1 MSSPT
6 QIDVALLEKLTHL
19 GPAVSQDIKVF
30 SNANRD
36 SSAGSSL
43 EPCSNT
49 GVSTDEPSNKE
60 GTDQLNRKIERRQGF
75 QPERKYFVE
84 GRIIHKRKLSRKL
97 FFLDVSLVRRK
108 RASKQESIAATLI
121 SGKVSIA
128 DSAVAVQTEALVTP
142 FSGEAEGIK
151 ESEWED
157 VEMSQGSET
166 DRQHQNRSQHR
177 MEIITRFPVHSLKGL
192 DDLWRRVQLGA
203 VVRVFGDIEL
213 SEKKNKPTSAS
224 LTNGS
229 GECPEQRQWTALLH
243 CLDFDLLEEWK
254 GEDAFEPN
262 PGSAEV
268 TQRSSSIPDKD
279 GNVEKQGRKRK
290 SGEMVSEDDPS
301 NTLVTEK
308 RQQRGDESQPHCK
321 FWLNSGKCN
330 KEQCLFWHETDP
342 LKLKAERQRWVEERV
357 QAKRKISHHASDPHQ
372 KTTKNQHRERALYF
386 AQWLISTFT
395 REFLNSGTGVLDIA
409 GGRGDLSWELQTRQG
424 IQSTVIEPRPGKG
437 MRKWQRKWLE
447 KFKVNNQRVQA
458 AKGVAGIQAQVQVQ
472 EATAESRISKED
484 LSTADAI
491 DIEEHEPD
499 DGRDPAGL
507 VDFIPKDLTHPL
519 QATDPARIQTML
531 DDAFLIQH
539 EAMVKSASIMVGLHP
554 DQATEP
560 IVRAALKIGKPF
572 AVIPCCVFGR
582 ENLHRRL
589 PKYTRIVEGAETE
602 TGNKRIHA
610 IEQDEEAMEEE
621 DTATRPVTSYDDFV
635 TWLSTLHPEIETTWL
650 NFEGMNRVLFWRGLS
665 LSGSNTGNGD
675 SVE

>member
-1 MSSPT
+1 MSSPA
-6 QIDVALLEKLTHL
+6 QVDVALLEKLTHL
-19 GPAVSQDIKVF
+19 GPVASQDIKVF
-30 SNANRD
+30 SNTNKD
-36 SSAGSSL
+36 GSAGSSL
-43 EPCSNT
+43 EPCSEP
-49 GVSTDEPSNKE
+49 GVPTDGSSNKE
-60 GTDQLNRKIERRQGF
+60 GTDQLNHRIERRQGF

-108 RASKQESIAATLI
+108 RAPKQESTAAALI
-121 SGKVSIA
+121 PGKVSTA
-128 DSAVAVQTEALVTP
+128 DLAAAVQTEALVTP
-142 FSGEAEGIK
+142 SSEDSEGIK

-157 VEMSQGSET
+157 MEMSQGSET
-166 DRQHQNRSQHR
+166 DRQLQNRSQHR
-177 MEIITRFPVHSLKGL
+177 MEVITRFPVHSLKDL

-213 SEKKNKPTSAS
+213 SEKKNKPTSAP

-229 GECPEQRQWTALLH
+229 GECTGQRQWTALLH

-268 TQRSSSIPDKD
+268 TQRSSSNPDKD
-279 GNVEKQGRKRK
+279 GNVKKQDRKRK
-290 SGEMVSEDDPS
+290 SGEMVGEDDPS
-301 NTLVTEK
+301 NTLVAEK

-330 KEQCLFWHETDP
+330 KEQCLFWHEIDP

-395 REFLNSGTGVLDIA
+395 RDFLNSGTGVLDIA

-447 KFKVNNQRVQA
+447 KFKVGNQRVQPA
-458 AKGVAGIQAQVQVQ
+458 NDVAGIQAQVQVQVQ
-472 EATAESRISKED
+472 EATAESRISRED
-484 LSTADAI
+484 SSMADAI
-491 DIEEHEPD
+491 DTEEHEPD
-499 DGRDPAGL
+499 DERNLAGL
-507 VDFIPKDLTHPL
+507 VDFIPKDLIHPL

-539 EAMVKSASIMVGLHP
+539 EAMVRDASIMVGLHP

-582 ENLHRRL
+582 ENPHRRL
-589 PKYTRIVEGAETE
+589 PKHPRTVEASEIE
-602 TGNKRIHA
+602 AGNKGVHA
-610 IEQDEEAMEEE
+610 VEQDDEAMEE
-621 DTATRPVTSYDDFV
+621 DTTTRPVTSYDDFV

-650 NFEGMNRVLFWRGLS
+650 NFEGMNRVLFWRGPS
-665 LSGSNTGNGD
+665 LSGSISSN
-675 SVE
+675 VE